1 VCYHHPAL
9 FLIEEPKAGEKQH
22 MNSKAKQAET
32 EATCAV
38 GSHSDRATET
48 LGPLTFMVHA
58 HLVHGALSYSTCL
71 ESDTV
76 Q

>member
-1 VCYHHPAL
+1 
-9 FLIEEPKAGEKQH
+9 